1 MGIPEVGRTIW
12 SCNERDTSCDG
23 VAGWTVSVCI
33 ANLNG
38 LVKPGLEDIFWIS
51 QHFV

>member
-1 MGIPEVGRTIW
+1 MGIPVVGRTIW

-33 ANLNG
+33 ANSRNSS
-38 LVKPGLEDIFWIS
+38 ESDRA
-51 QHFV
+51 HFHGTI